1 MNRDELERL
10 LVGEHAQAERA
21 RGTSGGDRTQFRT
34 HGGGGRARRG
44 VRAQLFRSA

>member
-21 RGTSGGDRTQFRT
+21 RGTSGGCRPLAT
-34 HGGGGRARRG
+34 
-44 VRAQLFRSA
+44 SAGQVVPCSVVVDHTT